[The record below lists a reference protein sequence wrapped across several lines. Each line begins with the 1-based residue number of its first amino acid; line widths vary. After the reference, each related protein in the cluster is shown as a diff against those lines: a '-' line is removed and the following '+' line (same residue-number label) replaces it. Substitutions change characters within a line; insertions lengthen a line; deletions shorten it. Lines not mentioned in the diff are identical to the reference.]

1 MGLLGSVGSEMG
13 AASQMQMPK
22 APKMPKPPQAPK
34 MPKAPQVPGMPGGSG
49 SAEPAPDSS
58 LEPSG
63 AVGVARW
70 INIGSILLVIF
81 TVTIAISQEVGY
93 GMPPSELGVFQRFA
107 LFGVCAAPILNL
119 LKGMRP
125 QHYGIALIVSLAG
138 LFFSG
143 KEVIEHATG
152 QLTVDPNEVVLGRPM
167 FEWAF
172 ATFILVILG
181 VGIMLIWTQSWLAL
195 DYGLVHHY
203 GPSRTW
209 AFASMIWLGCYILF
223 TLVQVPVQCG
233 WWCPADP
240 TSSGGKGWQFSF
252 AITNASGADATISI
266 SAFVAIMLG
275 IGMLSLIAGSVM
287 NHKMISQLDGKLS

>member
-1 MGLLGSVGSEMG
+1 MGLLGSVTSEMG

-22 APKMPKPPQAPK
+22 PPKMPKPPQAPK
-34 MPKAPQVPGMPGGSG
+34 VPKPPQLPSAPGGGAAS
-49 SAEPAPDSS
+49 EPQPDSS
-58 LEPSG
+58 LEPTG

-70 INIGSILLVIF
+70 INIGAILLVIF

-107 LFGVCAAPILNL
+107 LFGACAAPILNL

-138 LFFSG
+138 IFFSG

-152 QLTVDPNEVVLGRPM
+152 QLTIDPNEVVLGRPM

-172 ATFILVILG
+172 ATFLLIILG
-181 VGIMLIWTQSWLAL
+181 VGLMLIWTRSWLAL
-195 DYGLVHHY
+195 DYGLVHHF

-223 TLVQVPVQCG
+223 TLIQVPVQCG

-252 AITNASGADATISI
+252 AITNADGADATISI

-287 NHKMISQLDGKLS
+287 NHRMISQKDGTLS

>member
-13 AASQMQMPK
+13 ATSQLQL
-22 APKMPKPPQAPK
+22 PKMPKKPQAPK
-34 MPKAPQVPGMPGGSG
+34 VPKAPQMPGGSG
-49 SAEPAPDSS
+49 SASGGASEPDPDSS
-58 LEPSG
+58 IEPTG

-119 LKGMRP
+119 LRGMRP

-181 VGIMLIWTQSWLAL
+181 VGIMLIWTSSWMAI

-209 AFASMIWLGCYILF
+209 AFASIIWLGCYILF

-240 TSSGGKGWQFSF
+240 TSSGGKGWQFTF
-252 AITNASGADATISI
+252 AITNASGTDATISI

-287 NHKMISQLDGKLS
+287 NHRMISQLDGKLS

>member
-13 AASQMQMPK
+13 ATSQLQL
-22 APKMPKPPQAPK
+22 PKMPKPPQAPK
-34 MPKAPQVPGMPGGSG
+34 MPKVPGMPGGG
-49 SAEPAPDSS
+49 TSAAPAPDSS

-81 TVTIAISQEVGY
+81 TVTIAVSQEVGY
-93 GMPPSELGVFQRFA
+93 GMPPSELGVFQRLA

-125 QHYGIALIVSLAG
+125 QHYGIALIVALAG

-181 VGIMLIWTQSWLAL
+181 VGIMLIWTKSWLAL

-233 WWCPADP
+233 LWCPADP
-240 TSSGGKGWQFSF
+240 TSSGGNGWQFTF
-252 AITNASGADATISI
+252 AITNTSGTDATISI

-275 IGMLSLIAGSVM
+275 IGLLSLIAGSVM
-287 NHKMISQLDGKLS
+287 NHRMISQKDGTLA

>member
-13 AASQMQMPK
+13 ATSQLQL
-22 APKMPKPPQAPK
+22 PKMPKAPQAPK
-34 MPKAPQVPGMPGGSG
+34 MPKAPQVPGMPGGG
-49 SAEPAPDSS
+49 SAGPGPDSS

-70 INIGSILLVIF
+70 INIGAILLVIF

-93 GMPPSELGVFQRFA
+93 GMPPSELGVFQRLA
-107 LFGVCAAPILNL
+107 LFGACAAPILNL

-125 QHYGIALIVSLAG
+125 QHYGIALIVALVG
-138 LFFSG
+138 VFFSG

-172 ATFILVILG
+172 ATFILIILG
-181 VGIMLIWTQSWLAL
+181 VGIMLIWTKSWLAL
-195 DYGLVHHY
+195 DYGLVQHY

-209 AFASMIWLGCYILF
+209 AFASMIGLGCYILF

-233 WWCPADP
+233 LWCPADP
-240 TSSGGKGWQFSF
+240 TSSGGNGWQFTF
-252 AITNASGADATISI
+252 AITSAEGADATISI
-266 SAFVAIMLG
+266 SAFVGIMLG
-275 IGMLSLIAGSVM
+275 IGLLSLIAGAVM
-287 NHKMISQLDGKLS
+287 NHRMISQRDGTLS